1 MFILGL
7 LNYISNY
14 ILSEI
19 SEEPLELMIVVAA
32 VSLVIFRLAKLF
44 TSFDEGR
51 EDDKNTDEDKEFR
64 NKVHVHVTG
73 QSENSEWEGMD
84 DKKEL
89 VDKL

>member
-51 EDDKNTDEDKEFR
+51 EDNKTTDEDKEFH
-64 NKVHVHVTG
+64 NKVHVHVMD